1 MHCAHH
7 MSLRIHIYIF
17 KVKKNCCALMDVFF
31 VFVSESVNPWD
42 MYRSTSLVEMAQC
55 VEL

>member
-1 MHCAHH
+1 MYCAHH

-17 KVKKNCCALMDVFF
+17 KVKKNCCALMDVFL
-31 VFVSESVNPWD
+31 FVSDSVNPWD